1 MYEVLQ
7 SYNIR
12 KEPILDEHYIRSV
25 CVEIP

>member
-7 SYNIR
+7 PYNIR
-12 KEPILDEHYIRSV
+12 KEPILDELYIRSV